1 MDGEKNMINYLVPII
16 AGYII
21 IYGLYKKIDIFDT
34 FIEGVKEGINTSYHL
49 FPIIFSMVIAINILT
64 NSNIL
69 LDISSTLKPI
79 LKILSFPSEI
89 LPLAIIKPISGS
101 SSIVILN
108 DILSKY
114 GPDTYIG
121 RIASVIGGST
131 DTTIYI
137 ISLYFGSINIK
148 KTKYALP
155 VGLLADLI
163 CIIISVIVINI
174 LF

>member
-1 MDGEKNMINYLVPII
+1 MINYLVPIMVV
-16 AGYII
+16 YII

-34 FIEGVKEGINTSYHL
+34 FIEGVKEGINTTFKL
-49 FPIIFSMVIAINILT
+49 FPTIFAMVIAISILT

-69 LDISSTLKPI
+69 TSISKVLNPLLKFI
-79 LKILSFPSEI
+79 SFPSEV
-89 LPLAIIKPISGS
+89 LPLALMKPVSGS

-114 GPDTYIG
+114 HPDSYIG
-121 RIASVIGGST
+121 RISSVIGGST

-137 ISLYFGSINIK
+137 ISLYFGSIGIK
-148 KTKYALP
+148 KIKYSLI
-155 VGLLADLI
+155 VGLIADLL
-163 CIIISVIVINI
+163 CVIISIMVINL